1 VIVVAL
7 GAPDPSVDEDA
18 LAIEAEEYLTWLAV
32 ERGRATN
39 TLAAYR
45 RDLLAYQRFLK
56 ARGLVVSDAAG
67 DDVINYVNTLRTRGL
82 APASVARMSVTVR
95 GLYKFLLVEE
105 LADADPA
112 ADLEAPRVPRG
123 LPKALTEAQVNA
135 LLDAVTG
142 NDAFARRDRAILE
155 VLYGCGLRISELCGL
170 SLGDVDLTACLA
182 RVFGKGSKERIVPV
196 GRFAAKALDDW
207 LGVEGRDALEPVRW
221 LRRGDAESLFLNTR
235 GGRLSRQGAWGV
247 VHKYGERVGLAEVL
261 TPHVLRHSCAT
272 HMLDHGADIRTVQE
286 LLGHASITTTQIYTK
301 VSTERLN
308 AVYREAHPR
317 ARGKVVVA

>member
-1 VIVVAL
+1 MTSVR
-7 GAPDPSVDEDA
+7 DPSIDPDA
-18 LAIEAEEYLTWLAV
+18 LPVEAEEYLTWLAV
-32 ERGRATN
+32 ERGRSAN

-45 RDLLAYQRFLK
+45 RDLLTYQRYLRE
-56 ARGLVVSDAAG
+56 RGGTITEACG
-67 DDVINYVNTLRTRGL
+67 DDVIAYVNTLRSRGL

-105 LADADPA
+105 LADDDPA

-123 LPKALTEAQVNA
+123 LPKALTEAQVTS

-142 NDAFARRDRAILE
+142 VEALARRDRAVLE

-170 SLGDVDLTACLA
+170 SLGDVDLTACIA
-182 RVFGKGSKERIVPV
+182 RVFGKGAKERIVPV
-196 GRFAAKALDDW
+196 GRYAAKALDEY
-207 LGVEGRDALEPVRW
+207 LCAEGRGALEPLRW
-221 LRRGDAESLFLNTR
+221 RRRGDEEAMFLNTR

-247 VHKYGERVGLAEVL
+247 VHKYGARVGLDEVL

-301 VSTERLN
+301 VSQERL
-308 AVYREAHPR
+308 ASVYREAHPR
-317 ARGKVVVA
+317 AKGREVA